1 MTSRTWQRVM
11 TPRYEDSGDLRATT
25 RPVRGKERGRAMQQS
40 LATGLLGI
48 GLVITCLAGF
58 RVMLFGVDLLTGVK
72 HRSQLQP
79 ADVIL
84 LVIAL
89 VGLVMLIAGALL
101 LHQITPAG

>member
-1 MTSRTWQRVM
+1 
-11 TPRYEDSGDLRATT
+11 
-25 RPVRGKERGRAMQQS
+25 MQQS

-72 HRSQLQP
+72 QRSRLQP

-89 VGLVMLIAGALL
+89 FGLVLLITGALL
-101 LHQITPAG
+101 LHQVTPSG